1 MCEVGS
7 CSCVCTQ
14 APHALG
20 IRGQHPAVSFCLPSW
35 LRSVFVFLVSPL
47 SRPPLFIH
55 QSSFRGFSNFHLPSC
70 LGDIGIIDCALC
82 GLWGCKY
89 RSLLLL
95 SKSFILS
102 AISPA
107 DLYVLWWS
115 AAVGCGVAGVCAVRK
130 GTSLLY
136 PNHHARREVLFILTV
151 KSTTMSHRKRGTD
164 NI

>member
-1 MCEVGS
+1 MFLCVHTSPTYTGNQRTTSS
-7 CSCVCTQ
+7 CQFLSSILVE
-14 APHALG
+14 
-20 IRGQHPAVSFCLPSW
+20 ISFCFSCLSSLP
-35 LRSVFVFLVSPL
+35 
-47 SRPPLFIH
+47 PPSFH
-55 QSSFRGFSNFHLPSC
+55 TYSFRGFSNFHLPSC